1 LPHIT
6 FASLQFAL
14 PQEDP
19 QPKTKLPRW
28 IWFHLP
34 ANKTRPPH
42 IASASTA
49 GSMAASSAPAT
60 AALYTYLLLPL
71 IRGCAAQSNL
81 PLDPNPR
88 VRPPA
93 SSTCTSSRVASGT
106 RPRSSPRCGPLPP
119 RSHGTVPSVA
129 CGVTMVGHHRFNV
142 LMWAPAATVPELSL
156 GLVTAPKTG
165 ARASGS
171 LPREGDRGSKSTGD
185 EADLPLSFPA

>member
-1 LPHIT
+1 MSKSDTFGLRSRHRGLRRLRVHCCFAIGNGEFLLFRLFRLYSIFCPTLLLRARAMPVPWLP
-6 FASLQFAL
+6 
-14 PQEDP
+14 P
-19 QPKTKLPRW
+19 
-28 IWFHLP
+28 
-34 ANKTRPPH
+34 
-42 IASASTA
+42 
-49 GSMAASSAPAT
+49 
-60 AALYTYLLLPL
+60 LLPL